1 MLLHTSESSDI
12 WVILIEDDNLVQKT
26 KREGASTLLL
36 RINERHHTVTVIQ
49 MPVRELRL
57 HRLRQLPVRIMS
69 Q

>member
-12 WVILIEDDNLVQKT
+12 WVILIEDDNFVQKT

-49 MPVRELRL
+49 MRELRL
-57 HRLRQLPVRIMS
+57 HRLRQLPVRMS